1 MLAAAAGP
9 PGLFFKFADDS
20 IDVQLQALSK
30 KGRVNTLASPQLLA
44 LEHQQARVIIG
55 ERTGYL
61 VTTTI
66 NQVTTESVAFLDS
79 GVILDVTPHID
90 RSGRIMMSIHPEV
103 SKTSVNDGIPSQ
115 ITTEVNTDLL
125 VEDGQTVFI
134 GGLIKNDVVN
144 THTGVPFLEDI
155 PLIGLLFSNENDIAL
170 NTEIIVIIKPTIVRP
185 GNTPL
190 YAQSIEK
197 LEKFQ
202 DRAREDA
209 GEIDKFFQRDN
220 FSNWRTLKQ

>member
-1 MLAAAAGP
+1 M
-9 PGLFFKFADDS
+9 
-20 IDVQLQALSK
+20 
-30 KGRVNTLASPQLLA
+30 ASPQLLA

-66 NQVTTESVAFLDS
+66 NQVTTESVEFLES
-79 GVILDVTPHID
+79 GVILNVTPHID

-103 SKTSVNDGIPSQ
+103 SKTSVNSDNIPSQ
-115 ITTEVNTDLL
+115 ITTEVHTDLL

-144 THTGVPFLEDI
+144 AHTGVPFLEDI
-155 PLIGLLFSNENDIAL
+155 PLIGLLFSNESDISL
-170 NTEIIVIIKPTIVRP
+170 NTEIVVIIKPTIVRP
-185 GNTPL
+185 GNMPL
-190 YAQSIEK
+190 YTESIDK
-197 LEKFQ
+197 VQQFQ
-202 DRAREDA
+202 DKAGQDA
-209 GEIDKFFQRDN
+209 GEIDKFFQRDD